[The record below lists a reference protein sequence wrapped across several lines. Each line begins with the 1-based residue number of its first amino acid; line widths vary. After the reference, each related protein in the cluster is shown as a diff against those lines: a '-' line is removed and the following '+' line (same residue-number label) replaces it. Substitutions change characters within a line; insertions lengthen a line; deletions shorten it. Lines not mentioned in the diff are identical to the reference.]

1 MLCGMLLDNTII
13 NLNNII
19 NKSLLAGGK
28 FMPEMHLRQNRDLF
42 MMRVDLLLNIKKE
55 LKNLKKQ
62 VIRVIFIK
70 MNLIKLVFNTILLM
84 QIINKD
90 LINRTKADKV
100 LRDKAYNI

>member
-100 LRDKAYNI
+100 L